1 MRYWILIEFCIW
13 FFMIKY
19 SKFTDS
25 KPGKEILA
33 LHFVKIPTNFEKVG
47 VGGEVGGVTSPR
59 FMHTHTPTHTPA
71 QRTHVRVHWDIRDD
85 CIKQI

>member
-33 LHFVKIPTNFEKVG
+33 SHFIKPPTIC
-47 VGGEVGGVTSPR
+47 EVGGGGGEGGGVTTPR

-71 QRTHVRVHWDIRDD
+71 QRIHVRVHWDIRDD